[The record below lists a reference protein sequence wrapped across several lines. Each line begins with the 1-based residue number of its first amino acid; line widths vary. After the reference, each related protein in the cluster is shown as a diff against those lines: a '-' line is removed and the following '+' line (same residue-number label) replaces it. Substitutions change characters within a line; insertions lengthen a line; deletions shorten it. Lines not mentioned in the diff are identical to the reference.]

1 MRFALDSRI
10 YNLYLL
16 INIDDKKE
24 PQNGH
29 DRSWDLDCYLYLLL
43 NNFFVSIGVTIAVIN
58 DTANICAVA
67 LVT

>member
-24 PQNGH
+24 PQNRH

-43 NNFFVSIGVTIAVIN
+43 YNFFVSIGVTIAVIK

>member
-24 PQNGH
+24 PQNRTPILG
-29 DRSWDLDCYLYLLL
+29 LGLYAL
-43 NNFFVSIGVTIAVIN
+43 FIAK
-58 DTANICAVA
+58 
-67 LVT
+67 